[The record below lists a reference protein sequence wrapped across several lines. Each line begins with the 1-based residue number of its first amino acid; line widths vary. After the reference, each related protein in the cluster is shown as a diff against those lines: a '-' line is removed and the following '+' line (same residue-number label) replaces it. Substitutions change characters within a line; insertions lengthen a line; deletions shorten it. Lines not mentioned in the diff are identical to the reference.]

1 MTSLLQSLV
10 EKAAFDNG
18 WEIVEDRR
26 VFRSGRHPG
35 ALVATDLGR
44 AIQLEFVGTPEDLLA
59 AAFPALAAGDGS
71 LVLPYEPGRFTAV
84 LPALEAIFRA
94 AAAGA
99 KAEPPTIATERI
111 ATEKQRVG
119 QSGYREDLFSLWD
132 GACAVTGLADPA
144 LLRASHAKP
153 WRDAT
158 DAERIDPY
166 NGFPLCIPLDAL
178 FDAGW
183 ITFSDDGAVALSP
196 ALDPAAVPVFA
207 IDPAQRLRRAPDS
220 RHLPYLVWHRHYVFR
235 RLS

>member
-18 WEIVEDRR
+18 WEIVENGR
-26 VFRSGRHPG
+26 VFYSGRHPG

-44 AIQLEFVGTPEDLLA
+44 ALQLEFVGTPENLLEVS
-59 AAFPALAAGDGS
+59 FPALAAGDGS
-71 LVLPYEPGRFTAV
+71 LVLSYEPGRFTAAV
-84 LPALEAIFRA
+84 PALEAIFRTTAGGA
-94 AAAGA
+94 A
-99 KAEPPTIATERI
+99 AEPPSVATERL
-111 ATEKQRVG
+111 ATVKQRVG

-158 DAERIDPY
+158 DPERLDPF
-166 NGFPLCIPLDAL
+166 NGFPLCIPLDAI

-183 ITFSDDGAVALSP
+183 ITFSDNGIIALSP
-196 ALDPAAVPVFA
+196 SLDPAAVPVFA
-207 IDPAQRLRRAPDS
+207 LDPAQSLRRAPS
-220 RHLPYLVWHRHYVFR
+220 PRHLPYLAWHREHIFR
-235 RLS
+235 KP

>member
-18 WEIVEDRR
+18 WEIVENRR

-44 AIQLEFVGTPEDLLA
+44 ALQLEFVGTPENLLEVS
-59 AAFPALAAGDGS
+59 FPTLAAGDGS

-84 LPALEAIFRA
+84 LPALESIFRTT
-94 AAAGA
+94 AGGA
-99 KAEPPTIATERI
+99 GAEPPSIATERL
-111 ATEKQRVG
+111 ATVKQRVG
-119 QSGYREDLFSLWD
+119 QADYREELFSLWG

-158 DAERIDPY
+158 DAERLDPF

-183 ITFSDDGAVALSP
+183 ITFADDGTIMLSP
-196 ALDPAAVPVFA
+196 SLDPAAVPVFA
-207 IDPAQRLRRAPDS
+207 IDPSQRLRRAPEP
-220 RHLPYLVWHRHYVFR
+220 RHLPYLAWHRRNVFR
-235 RLS
+235 KP

>member
-1 MTSLLQSLV
+1 MTHLLQSLV

-44 AIQLEFVGTPEDLLA
+44 AMQLEFVGTPENLLEVS
-59 AAFPALAAGDGS
+59 FPTLAAGDGS
-71 LVLPYEPGRFTAV
+71 LVLPYEPGRFIAV
-84 LPALEAIFRA
+84 LPSLESIFRTT
-94 AAAGA
+94 AGGA
-99 KAEPPTIATERI
+99 GAEPPSIATERL
-111 ATEKQRVG
+111 ATVKQRVG
-119 QSGYREDLFSLWD
+119 QADYREDLFSLWG
-132 GACAVTGLADPA
+132 GACAVTGLTAPA

-158 DAERIDPY
+158 DAERLDPY

-183 ITFSDDGAVALSP
+183 ITFADDGTIMLSP
-196 ALDPAAVPVFA
+196 TLDPAAVPVFA
-207 IDPAQRLRRAPDS
+207 LDPSQRLRRAPLP
-220 RHLPYLVWHRHYVFR
+220 RHLPYLAWHRNHIYR
-235 RLS
+235 Q

>member
-18 WEIVEDRR
+18 WEIVENRR

-44 AIQLEFVGTPEDLLA
+44 ALQLEFVGTPENLLEVS
-59 AAFPALAAGDGS
+59 FPTLAAGDGS

-84 LPALEAIFRA
+84 LPALESIFRTT
-94 AAAGA
+94 AGGA
-99 KAEPPTIATERI
+99 GAEPPSIATERL
-111 ATEKQRVG
+111 ATVKQRVG
-119 QSGYREDLFSLWD
+119 QADYREDLFSLWG
-132 GACAVTGLADPA
+132 GACAVTGLAEPA

-158 DAERIDPY
+158 DAERLDPF

-183 ITFSDDGAVALSP
+183 ITFADDGNIMLAPS
-196 ALDPAAVPVFA
+196 LDPAAVPVFA
-207 IDPAQRLRRAPDS
+207 LDPSLRLRRTPGP
-220 RHLPYLVWHRHYVFR
+220 RHIPYLAWHRRYVFR
-235 RLS
+235 KS

>member
-18 WEIVEDRR
+18 WEIVENGR

-44 AIQLEFVGTPEDLLA
+44 AMQLEFVGTPENLLEVS
-59 AAFPALAAGDGS
+59 FPALAAGDGS
-71 LVLPYEPGRFTAV
+71 LVLPYEPGRFTAAM
-84 LPALEAIFRA
+84 PALEAIFRTTAGDA
-94 AAAGA
+94 A
-99 KAEPPTIATERI
+99 AEPPSVATERL
-111 ATEKQRVG
+111 ATVKQRVG
-119 QSGYREDLFSLWD
+119 QADYREDLFSLWN

-158 DAERIDPY
+158 DAERLDPY

-183 ITFSDDGAVALSP
+183 ITFSDDGAIVFSP

-207 IDPAQRLRRAPDS
+207 LDPAQCLRRAPDS
-220 RHLPYLVWHRHYVFR
+220 RHLPFLAWHREHIFR
-235 RLS
+235 KS